1 MNRFSI
7 IYLANNQYQ
16 HISYDTQAEAE
27 SALALLSN
35 QEGQTPLGIY
45 DAKTE
50 LFYWEPTRQ
59 DYYNQATIE
68 EQGKF
73 GNQIISIAK
82 TLRQP
87 TNEVLFADTSLSQ
100 LLSMSDAQTIS

>member
-16 HISYDTQAEAE
+16 QISYDTQAEAE
-27 SALALLSN
+27 SVLARLSN
-35 QEGQTPLGIY
+35 EQGQTPLGIY

-59 DYYNQATIE
+59 DYYDQATIE

-73 GNQIISIAK
+73 GNQIITIAK
-82 TLRQP
+82 TLRQAN
-87 TNEVLFADTSLSQ
+87 NESLVADPSLSQ
-100 LLSMSDAQTIS
+100 LLSMSAAQTIS